1 MKIECWSVVLESKSK
16 KFFSNINVISWP
28 TSRLKTPYNTENL
41 STLKTA
47 KCSCLEILLAAPR
60 VRVACGGG
68 ERLSRIMF
76 SMLLWTCIPHTQSRI
91 TSSCSLSALGHKE
104 YSLTAHVTN
113 LLEIQSKHKQLHP
126 KGASES
132 LALQCYTKPDSKVNT
147 IDSICWHLQVL
158 WFIR

>member
-60 VRVACGGG
+60 VRVACGG
-68 ERLSRIMF
+68 EKNKRLSRIMF

-91 TSSCSLSALGHKE
+91 TSSCSLSALGQKE

-113 LLEIQSKHKQLHP
+113 LLQRFSQST
-126 KGASES
+126 SN
-132 LALQCYTKPDSKVNT
+132 YTQKVLVKAWPYSATPNLT
-147 IDSICWHLQVL
+147 VKWTQ
-158 WFIR
+158 